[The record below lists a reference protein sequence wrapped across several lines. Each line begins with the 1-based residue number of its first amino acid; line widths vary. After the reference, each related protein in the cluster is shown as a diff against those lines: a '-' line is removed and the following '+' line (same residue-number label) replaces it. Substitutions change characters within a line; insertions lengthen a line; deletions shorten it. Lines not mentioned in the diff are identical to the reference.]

1 MNING
6 YARFG
11 MVWNE
16 GTAAQ
21 AAVPGSITLAEA
33 RAIIANN
40 GQALGLTGGAG
51 GAVAWADMTASERAD
66 AVETA
71 QAALTAATLVADV
84 NTIAGDTLID
94 ADGTVAQGLFNQRD
108 DQLAFAEFIADAVAN
123 GAVAA
128 TVLANGATLA
138 QNQRTLALIE
148 DVIAAAEG
156 TAAVAA
162 VEDAMTTASRL
173 RIQFDMGTTTDSGI
187 GLNVRQRFQAEENG
201 AGTGG
206 NGARFGLT
214 YGGFAVNVGNIIGV
228 LEATPNLYMN
238 TNSAGV
244 GLEGNGFH
252 SLAVSNYTAYSSGGA
267 GATDGVEV
275 IYSANGLR
283 LHAHDTDGSS
293 AFGGSFAMGDVTVA
307 AAYEDFD
314 TGANTTLLTAGM
326 NIGAGWV
333 AVAHGIDDDGA
344 GTETDKTVLKGGY
357 DVMPGANVYGFVSSA
372 DAGDAAG
379 IGMSYDLGG
388 GASFDA
394 GYTNTAA
401 DLGILS
407 AGIFFTF

>member
-1 MNING
+1 MNISG

-16 GTAAQ
+16 GTAAE
-21 AAVPGSITLAEA
+21 AAVPGSMTVAEA
-33 RAIIANN
+33 RALVANHAR
-40 GQALGLTGGAG
+40 ALGITN
-51 GAVAWADMTASERAD
+51 ADMTANEAAD
-66 AVETA
+66 AIEAA
-71 QAALTAATLVADV
+71 QAEITAETLVDQV
-84 NTIAGDTLID
+84 NALAEDALVD
-94 ADGTVAQGLFNQRD
+94 ADGTVAQGLFNARENRQA
-108 DQLAFAEFIADAVAN
+108 LAELIADAVAN

-128 TVLANGATLA
+128 TVLGNNATLA
-138 QNQRTLALIE
+138 QNQRLLALA
-148 DVIAAAEG
+148 DATIAAAEG
-156 TAAVAA
+156 EAAVAA

-206 NGARFGLT
+206 NQARFGLT

-228 LEATPNLYMN
+228 VEATPNLYMK

-244 GLEGNGFH
+244 GLEGNGYH
-252 SLAVSNYTAYSSGGA
+252 SLAVSNYTLYSSGGI
-267 GATDGVEV
+267 GSTDGVEV

-283 LHAHDTDGSS
+283 LHAHDTDG
-293 AFGGSFAMGDVTVA
+293 ATAIGGSFAMGDVTLG

-314 TGANTTLLTAGM
+314 DGANTMLLTAGM
-326 NIGAGWV
+326 NVGSGWV
-333 AVAHGIDDDGA
+333 AVAYGNEDDGA
-344 GTETDKTVLKGGY
+344 GTETDKTALKGGY
-357 DVMPGANVYGFVSSA
+357 DVAPGMNVYGFVANS
-372 DAGDAAG
+372 DEGDAAG